1 MKDLR
6 TRRGSAPDVDL
17 DGPGTWTRGGAWE
30 DEQQLH
36 RAALDVDRPDRTAR
50 PR

>member
-17 DGPGTWTRGGAWE
+17 DGPGGWTRGEAWD
-30 DEQQLH
+30 DEQPLH
-36 RAALDVDRPDRTAR
+36 RAVLDVDQPDRR
-50 PR
+50 PRPR